1 MKITEEEL
9 EKLEVWDITFYTK
22 DEEGNKKFW
31 KTTHHVDHC
40 SLSEGWEAD
49 DLYYAEENE
58 DESKR
63 NNI

>member
-9 EKLEVWDITFYTK
+9 AELEVWDITFYTE

-31 KTTHHVDHC
+31 KTTHHVDHS

-49 DLYYAEENE
+49 DLYYAEENDNE
-58 DESKR
+58 NS
-63 NNI
+63 I